1 VGGSVFAVRMRRLAS
16 GGKWRWLPGSGLGG
30 ADAASRRA
38 GDASSGQGDADAA
51 AISPA
56 REEQM
61 WWRGTSDSSSTAK
74 HIFQMLEAIVGR
86 VIVLW
91 RE

>member
-1 VGGSVFAVRMRRLAS
+1 VALAAWLGPGRS
-16 GGKWRWLPGSGLGG
+16 GCGE
-30 ADAASRRA
+30 RA
-38 GDASSGQGDADAA
+38 MQAQAGEDAA

-56 REEQM
+56 MEEQM

>member
-1 VGGSVFAVRMRRLAS
+1 M
-16 GGKWRWLPGSGLGG
+16 
-30 ADAASRRA
+30 RRA
-38 GDASSGQGDADAA
+38 GDASSGWGGADAA

-61 WWRGTSDSSSTAK
+61 WWRSTSDSSSTAK